1 MITPPANGEAEILC
15 GGAEAANASSCAYAA
30 GNAFFRY
37 TPDADFS
44 GNDTFVFG
52 LESSTDPEGTRNTNV
67 VTITVRPVND
77 VPVLQDARVEATMNR
92 DKNIYSFADA
102 DSTPVSVAVSDAD
115 DVNFTMHLTR
125 EGGPAD
131 GKGRFFSRL
140 DAFGRP
146 TDEMDASA
154 LALQGV
160 AVVGGTFRRA

>member
-1 MITPPANGEAEILC
+1 M
-15 GGAEAANASSCAYAA
+15 
-30 GNAFFRY
+30 
-37 TPDADFS
+37 
-44 GNDTFVFG
+44 
-52 LESSTDPEGTRNTNV
+52 

-102 DSTPVSVAVSDAD
+102 DVTPVAVAVSDAD

-160 AVVGGTFRRA
+160 AVVGGTFQAYYMAPPRALAHDLDRDVRDARARGVW